1 MAENEKKLQNP
12 QGQTDSQIKAETKNK
27 YKNLQVIEI
36 SHSVEKLERTI
47 IQFNTQ
53 TTADIC
59 ERITNMITLP
69 SQINSLFKYVH
80 TSFPQVK
87 SDPTVEPI
95 FPFMIDH
102 CAVTPCGEL
111 TYYQSNSIWCFLPY
125 PIGQINTGFWDINLK
140 IVE

>member
-12 QGQTDSQIKAETKNK
+12 QSQTDSQINAKTKNK
-27 YKNLQVIEI
+27 YKNLQFIEI
-36 SHSVEKLERTI
+36 NHSVEKLERTI
-47 IQFNTQ
+47 SQFNTQ

-59 ERITNMITLP
+59 KRMTNMITLP

-87 SDPTVEPI
+87 SYPTAEPI

-102 CAVTPCGEL
+102 CAVTPCGES
-111 TYYQSNSIWCFLPY
+111 TYYWSNSVWCFLPY
-125 PIGQINTGFWDINLK
+125 PMGPVNKGFWDINLQSVK
-140 IVE
+140 